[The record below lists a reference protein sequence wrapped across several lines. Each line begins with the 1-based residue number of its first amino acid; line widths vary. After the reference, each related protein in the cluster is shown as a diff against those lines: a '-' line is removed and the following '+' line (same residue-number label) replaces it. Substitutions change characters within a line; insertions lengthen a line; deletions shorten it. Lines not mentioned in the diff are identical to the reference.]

1 MIFYVNLALMGAVQG
16 LLLATIALSVTLCF
30 SIARFANAATGDL
43 LTLGAY
49 TVVAT
54 QLVLGGSLLAGISLS
69 IIVVVA
75 TSLASYWLIFRHF
88 KNASPVMALVCSVGL
103 AFLIRSVISFIAG
116 HGQYAIDYPISRA
129 IVFHGLR
136 IVPTDIWVSVGAIV
150 LLAAVFGVLYLTQIG
165 LHVRCLADNRDLA
178 RASGIKT
185 KTVMIVLWALIGL
198 VTALG
203 GVMTGIKTIVNPEM
217 GWNLLLHGFA
227 AAVLGGLGNPV
238 GAVIAAV
245 ILGIASEMITPFVG
259 FVYKSAFVYA
269 VLMIILVVRP
279 EGIFGRVEQV
289 R

>member
-1 MIFYVNLALMGAVQG
+1 MFYVNLALAGAVQG

-30 SIARFANAATGDL
+30 SVARFANAATGDL
-43 LTLGAY
+43 MTVGAY
-49 TVVAT
+49 VVVAT
-54 QLVLGGSLLAGISLS
+54 QMVFGGSLAVGIVLS
-69 IIVVVA
+69 IVVVGMI
-75 TSLASYWLIFRHF
+75 SLVSYWLIFRHLTI
-88 KNASPVMALVCSVGL
+88 STPVMALVCSVGL
-103 AFLIRSVISFIAG
+103 AFLLRSVVSFIAG
-116 HGQYAIDYPISRA
+116 HGQYAIDYPIRRA

-136 IVPTDIWVSVGAIV
+136 IIPTDIWVSLGTIV
-150 LLAAVFGVLYLTQIG
+150 LLAAVFGVLYLTQVG

-185 KTVMIVLWALIGL
+185 KNVMVVLWAMIGI

-217 GWNLLLHGFA
+217 GWNLLLPGFA

-238 GAVIAAV
+238 GAVVAAV
-245 ILGIASEMITPFVG
+245 ILGMSSEMITPFIG
-259 FVYKSAFVYA
+259 FVYKTAFSYV
-269 VLMIILVVRP
+269 VLMLILVLRP